1 MQMRQGLMHASGIA
15 PQLHL
20 GLLCRTRSGQ
30 DFKCS
35 GLLGISNGTPGL
47 QVVDRVRRKAAM
59 YGQDEVNDDHFNPF
73 SSNGAESP
81 SYKVEPETVAQLYE
95 QFVMPLTKEV
105 QLTYLLHRLD
115 HEMRPQLQ

>member
-1 MQMRQGLMHASGIA
+1 MLVALLRSCIWDSCAGPGLVKTS
-15 PQLHL
+15 
-20 GLLCRTRSGQ
+20 
-30 DFKCS
+30 KCS

>member
-1 MQMRQGLMHASGIA
+1 MR
-15 PQLHL
+15 
-20 GLLCRTRSGQ
+20 LLCGNGSGQ
-30 DFKCS
+30 ILQCS
-35 GLLGISNGTPGL
+35 SLLGVPRTLRMYGL

-115 HEMRPQLQ
+115 HERRPHLP

>member
-1 MQMRQGLMHASGIA
+1 MRERVWPNLSVQQLAGT
-15 PQLHL
+15 PQLNRL
-20 GLLCRTRSGQ
+20 S
-30 DFKCS
+30 
-35 GLLGISNGTPGL
+35 GL

-59 YGQDEVNDDHFNPF
+59 YGQDEVNDDRFNPF

-115 HEMRPQLQ
+115 HGRRPHLP